1 MVSFDHMFN
10 LGPLELIV
18 VFIVALI
25 VIGPKKLPD
34 LARALGRA
42 IGEFKRATSEL
53 QSSFDLDVKPSKDVF
68 IPPTPHRTSKYQQKK
83 PAVEEDRK
91 EGIAP
96 DHLEDTDQKNDAGP
110 QSPAPEEKQ
119 SP

>member
-1 MVSFDHMFN
+1 MFN
-10 LGPLELIV
+10 IGPLELFV
-18 VFIVALI
+18 VFVVALI

-53 QSSFDLDVKPSKDVF
+53 QANFDLDLKPPKEPF
-68 IPPTPHRTSKYQQKK
+68 TPPKRPRVS
-83 PAVEEDRK
+83 
-91 EGIAP
+91 
-96 DHLEDTDQKNDAGP
+96 KNDKKEETEPNNAP
-110 QSPAPEEKQ
+110 AASHDADQSNEPSTKPINSEEKQ

>member
-1 MVSFDHMFN
+1 MFN
-10 LGPLELIV
+10 IGPLELFV
-18 VFIVALI
+18 VFVVALI

-53 QSSFDLDVKPSKDVF
+53 QSNFDLDLKPPKDVF
-68 IPPTPHRTSKYQQKK
+68 TPPSTHRPSKVRPKK
-83 PAVEEDRK
+83 TMIEKDPEEN
-91 EGIAP
+91 IAP
-96 DHLEDTDQKNDAGP
+96 DQRGENDQQEVSGP
-110 QSPAPEEKQ
+110 QSSTTTEKQ